1 MTDLTHPTSE
11 TSGAPMVSAT
21 DLDYVLNRFVEDT
34 EGVRFAQTV
43 SADGMHLA
51 ASGRLDSARQDTF
64 AAIASGLA
72 SLTDSSVDL
81 FGLGIMQRQII
92 EASNGWVLLSRVS
105 ATASLGVVA
114 ERNSDLG
121 LVGYE
126 MTRLSKQLG
135 DALSPA
141 VVDRLKGVLA
151 L

>member
-1 MTDLTHPTSE
+1 MTDLTHPASA
-11 TSGAPMVSAT
+11 SAPMVSAT
-21 DLDYVLNRFVEDT
+21 DLDFVLNRFVEDT

-51 ASGRLDSARQDTF
+51 ASAGSDSARHDTF

-81 FGLGIMQRQII
+81 FGLGLMQRQII
-92 EASNGWVLLSRVS
+92 EASDGWILLSRVS

-114 ERNSDLG
+114 DRHSDLG

-135 DALSPA
+135 EALSPD
-141 VVDRLKGVLA
+141 VVDRLKGVLG